1 MGCSHTLL
9 HVQMRA
15 AHRRILAA
23 LASAHSSRYNEAIQA
38 GFYEQVGKHMSHT
51 IAISNEQYER
61 LEALA
66 SQRGQTPEETL
77 AALLRD
83 ALPRNGHQPEASDDL
98 ENSPLFQIAGIFT
111 GDIEPGWTERHD
123 EIFGGEA
130 LDEHAEEK

>member
-1 MGCSHTLL
+1 M
-9 HVQMRA
+9 
-15 AHRRILAA
+15 ILANV
-23 LASAHSSRYNEAIQA
+23 Y
-38 GFYEQVGKHMSHT
+38 HT

-66 SQRGQTPEETL
+66 SQRGQTPEEML

-83 ALPRNGHQPEASDDL
+83 ALPRNGHQPAASAETDDDL
-98 ENSPLFQIAGIFT
+98 EHSPLFQIAGIFT

-130 LDEHAEEK
+130 